1 MLFFSPAIWN
11 IVPDD
16 TKQIPK
22 ITSKDFYKKI
32 LDFKYRL
39 NLPDKALLVQGDN
52 KLLIDFRNLL
62 STQMLFSEV
71 KNRAF
76 RLEEFLFDDKYPL
89 VKDGKDVFTNQVILS
104 FYKQK
109 IL

>member
-1 MLFFSPAIWN
+1 LGALLEDKSFLPRVRYNNVVFSPAIWN

-62 STQMLFSEV
+62 STQMLF
-71 KNRAF
+71 F
-76 RLEEFLFDDKYPL
+76 
-89 VKDGKDVFTNQVILS
+89 
-104 FYKQK
+104 
-109 IL
+109 